1 MGTAARILLRGTN
14 VLRITLVERES
25 ADGTALRLEGRLAG
39 AWVDELRQAC
49 ERHRSRTLD
58 LKGLQ
63 SVDGAGLILL
73 RQLVLDGVALQHL
86 SGYLTELMADPP

>member
-1 MGTAARILLRGTN
+1 LLRGTN